1 MIYNSEKKNN
11 YITYFSIIL
20 LVTTAGM
27 VIRFL
32 GRNVISGDFR
42 DCLEPWYKDIIAS
55 GTGISSLRAYKG
67 DYALPYVFL
76 TWLIGKLPIPYLYAC
91 KILSIIFDVLMAVFA
106 GMISAL
112 LTPERKYSFLFGYSI
127 VLLLPNVIIDSAYWG
142 QCDSIY
148 TAFILLSLWLYL
160 KDRYTAMMLVYG
172 IAMAFKLQSVFFLPF
187 ILIVYWFEKKFSILH
202 FLLIP
207 AGMILCNIPAYMA
220 GFPFSITFSQYV
232 SQTGTYPWLY
242 YFYPNLYFF
251 FQARPYYFFSI
262 APICFT
268 VTMLLILVFLL
279 RKHKLQLSG
288 ENALNIATWI
298 CYTCVFLLPSMHE
311 RYGYL
316 AEILAVLAAIKNKR
330 LTWLPILMIA
340 STLPRFLFAISLGSG
355 SLIQQGICSVLNTVS
370 YTAFTYMIYLRL
382 KDVKS

>member
-1 MIYNSEKKNN
+1 MTTSAKKNPN
-11 YITYFSIIL
+11 ITTFSVILII
-20 LVTTAGM
+20 TIAGM
-27 VIRFL
+27 IIRFL
-32 GRNVISGDFR
+32 GKDVISGDFR
-42 DCLEPWYKDIIAS
+42 DCLEPWYRDIIAS

-91 KILSIIFDVLMAVFA
+91 KILSVIFDFLMAVFA
-106 GMISAL
+106 GLITVRL
-112 LTPERKYSFLFGYSI
+112 NPDNKYSFLFGYS
-127 VLLLPNVIIDSAYWG
+127 VVFLLPNVIIDSAYWG

-148 TAFILLSLWLYL
+148 TAFILITLWLYL
-160 KDRYTAMMLVYG
+160 RDRYTVMMLFYG
-172 IAMAFKLQSVFFLPF
+172 IALAFKLQSVFFLPF
-187 ILIVYWFEKKFSILH
+187 ILIAYWFEKKFSILH
-202 FLLIP
+202 FLFIP
-207 AGMILCNIPAYMA
+207 LGMILCNIPAYMA
-220 GFPFSITFSQYV
+220 GLPFSITFSQYV

-268 VTMLLILVFLL
+268 VTMLLILVLLL
-279 RKHKLQLSG
+279 RKHRLLLFG
-288 ENALNIATWI
+288 ENALNISAWI

-316 AEILAVLAAIKNKR
+316 AEILAVLTALKNKR
-330 LTWLPILMIA
+330 LTWLPVLMII
-340 STLPRFLFAISLGSG
+340 STLPRFLFAVSVGSG
-355 SLIQQGICSVLNTVS
+355 SLLQQGISAVINTVS
-370 YTAFTYMIYLRL
+370 YTAFTYVIYLRL